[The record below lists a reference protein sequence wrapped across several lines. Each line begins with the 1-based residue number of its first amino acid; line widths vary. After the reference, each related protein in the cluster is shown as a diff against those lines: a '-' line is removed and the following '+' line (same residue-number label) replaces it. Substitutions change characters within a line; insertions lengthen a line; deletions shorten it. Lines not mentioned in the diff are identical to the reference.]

1 MRIPGIAAHPSH
13 KLAGKVENSFKRV
26 HLSLWSALCARH
38 LFPYPPAIAI
48 YPKVQCSCSP
58 YPLIYPIIF
67 VLVFLPISVSDP
79 CFLLH
84 TCVSYASLSTNVFYS
99 TDQPCHVIKPLVNI
113 NTLLYLSRVSLFSR
127 GKRNCSSATRPNS
140 SESIGLQTAY
150 GIKQHLK
157 TLSKLVI
164 RSSRTRVCVLVT
176 SRRASA

>member
-58 YPLIYPIIF
+58 YPHIERNDLVP
-67 VLVFLPISVSDP
+67 VFLPISVSDP

-84 TCVSYASLSTNVFYS
+84 ICVSYASLSTNVFYS

-127 GKRNCSSATRPNS
+127 GKKKLFLGNSPQLIRVDRSTNCLR
-140 SESIGLQTAY
+140 
-150 GIKQHLK
+150 HK
-157 TLSKLVI
+157 T
-164 RSSRTRVCVLVT
+164 TPEDFE
-176 SRRASA
+176 

>member
-48 YPKVQCSCSP
+48 YPKPRSDWVLSVETTFEADRSWTSIHLLRHPDLSTDVLYLLAHLFCQVQCSCSP
-58 YPLIYPIIF
+58 YPHIERNDLVP
-67 VLVFLPISVSDP
+67 VFLPISVSDP

-84 TCVSYASLSTNVFYS
+84 ICVSYASLSTNVFYS

-113 NTLLYLSRVSLFSR
+113 NPLL
-127 GKRNCSSATRPNS
+127 
-140 SESIGLQTAY
+140 
-150 GIKQHLK
+150 
-157 TLSKLVI
+157 
-164 RSSRTRVCVLVT
+164 
-176 SRRASA
+176 